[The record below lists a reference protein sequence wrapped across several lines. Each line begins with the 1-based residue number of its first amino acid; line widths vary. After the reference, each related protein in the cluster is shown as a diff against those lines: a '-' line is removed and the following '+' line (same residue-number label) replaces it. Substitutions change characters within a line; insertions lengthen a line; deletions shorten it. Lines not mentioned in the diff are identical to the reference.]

1 MLLNFGHTLG
11 HAVEK
16 QYRYGRVLHG
26 EAVAMGMVYAARRSE
41 ELSLA
46 PAGTADRIE
55 ALLQRAD
62 LPTVLPRFSREAYLE
77 ALRVDKKKQDER
89 VRFVVL
95 RRIGHAETRPLT
107 VEEIYPARR

>member
-1 MLLNFGHTLG
+1 M
-11 HAVEK
+11 
-16 QYRYGRVLHG
+16 R
-26 EAVAMGMVYAARRSE
+26 AAGWWGWRLWAALRR
-41 ELSLA
+41 
-46 PAGTADRIE
+46 
-55 ALLQRAD
+55 RAD
-62 LPTVLPRFSREAYLE
+62 LPTALPRFSREAYLE